1 MIRSHLIISF
11 LYQVDRSLYYIH
23 FEEEGIRD
31 LRRERCNLVAVNMEE
46 NMLKNILFCWGKLQK
61 EILENFKEQS
71 EVVKSYIL

>member
-46 NMLKNILFCWGKLQK
+46 NMLKNILFCWEKLQK

-71 EVVKSYIL
+71 EVIKSYIL